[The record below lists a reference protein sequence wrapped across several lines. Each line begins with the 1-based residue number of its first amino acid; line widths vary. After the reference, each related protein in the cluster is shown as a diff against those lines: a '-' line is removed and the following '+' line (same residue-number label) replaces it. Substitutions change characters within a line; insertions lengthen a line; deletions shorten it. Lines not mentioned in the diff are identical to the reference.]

1 MDTETPGCS
10 SSIKKKGMTAFQ
22 IIGSH
27 IPMDIQS
34 QLQMKTVR
42 TRERYRE
49 EIGLKKKNDN
59 LQNKIMWDPT
69 RKGDKLNDPEQQHCL
84 NS

>member
-10 SSIKKKGMTAFQ
+10 SSIKKKKGMTAFQ

-49 EIGLKKKNDN
+49 EIGLKKK
-59 LQNKIMWDPT
+59 
-69 RKGDKLNDPEQQHCL
+69 
-84 NS
+84 

>member
-1 MDTETPGCS
+1 MYSCPPHPYLHRIVCRNPMDTETPGCS
-10 SSIKKKGMTAFQ
+10 SSIKKKKGMTAFQ

-49 EIGLKKKNDN
+49 EIGLKKK
-59 LQNKIMWDPT
+59 
-69 RKGDKLNDPEQQHCL
+69 
-84 NS
+84 